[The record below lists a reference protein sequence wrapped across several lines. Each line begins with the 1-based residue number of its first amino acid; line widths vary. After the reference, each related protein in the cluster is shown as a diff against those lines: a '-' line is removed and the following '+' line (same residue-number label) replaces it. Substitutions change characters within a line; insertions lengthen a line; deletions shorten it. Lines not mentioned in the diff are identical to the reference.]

1 MSGAMA
7 AQKVEGQDS
16 GEQVV
21 EARVSP
27 VLDVRGLAKRFV
39 LHGIG
44 GRVVEGFSGVD
55 LTVGPGEL
63 VALAG
68 RSGAGKSSVIK
79 CVYRTYRPSA
89 GTMWFT
95 PSAGQPVD
103 LATLSDQEVADL
115 REREI
120 GYVSQFLRA
129 EPRRGVLDVVARA
142 GVRRGM
148 AADAAREAAADVLA
162 RLRLDRE
169 LWQTYPTLLS
179 GGEQQRVNLAS
190 ALLAPPRLLLLDEP
204 VSALDPGN
212 RDAVL
217 TMVESLVAGGTAV
230 LTILHDHAAIRRL
243 ANRVVLMADG
253 RVVAA
258 GEPGAVLT
266 EAA

>member
-1 MSGAMA
+1 MMM
-7 AQKVEGQDS
+7 
-16 GEQVV
+16 EQ
-21 EARVSP
+21 RMTP
-27 VLDVRGLAKRFV
+27 VLDVRGLAKSFT

-44 GRVVEGFSGVD
+44 GRIVHAFSGVD
-55 LTVGPGEL
+55 FTVGAGEL

-79 CVYRTYRPSA
+79 TVFRTYRPTA
-89 GTMWFT
+89 GSVGFV
-95 PSAGQPVD
+95 PSSGPPVD
-103 LATLSDQEVADL
+103 LAALPDADVADL

-148 AADAAREAAADVLA
+148 EAGRAREAAADVLGA
-162 RLRLDRE
+162 LRLDRE
-169 LWQTYPTLLS
+169 LWDTYPTLLS

-204 VSALDPGN
+204 VSALDPAN
-212 RDAVL
+212 REAVL
-217 TMVESLVAGGTAV
+217 SMISSIVADGTAV

-243 ANRVVLMADG
+243 ADRVVLMAEG
-253 RVVAA
+253 RVAAA
-258 GEPGAVLT
+258 GEPASVL
-266 EAA
+266 ASVPS